1 MSPAIRCGRLRPG
14 TRWRWPTRS
23 ARLSSIAISAGRA
36 TADCQ
41 EAEALW
47 GVGKGGA
54 PVAPKTKDWKT
65 RPPLLPNR
73 AFGRTPVFRRA
84 LEKVGDESPRRRIA
98 ARVLIRRHL
107 PSKDEGVVRLHIR
120 CLSHWERRP
129 LRLQGRT
136 RAPDPLRSRGR
147 LFRPGRRG

>member
-1 MSPAIRCGRLRPG
+1 MSPAIRSGLLRPG

-47 GVGKGGA
+47 G
-54 PVAPKTKDWKT
+54 
-65 RPPLLPNR
+65 LE
-73 AFGRTPVFRRA
+73 RRA
-84 LEKVGDESPRRRIA
+84 PPSPRRQRIGKRAPPFSPIGRSEERPSFDVLWRRVGDEGPRRLIA

-120 CLSHWERRP
+120 CLSH
-129 LRLQGRT
+129 
-136 RAPDPLRSRGR
+136 
-147 LFRPGRRG
+147 